1 MTISLRLKRIGT
13 PPRERA
19 PFARNL
25 ILGNQIEHDR
35 PFYQGLPA
43 SHRGAAR
50 VEGGK
55 GKTLP
60 SPCIQATY
68 TGSGGPSRQ
77 RVTSCHRAASAK
89 WSHSMTSV
97 AQILKSKPNQSVYTI
112 TASESVYDA
121 IKLMAVKQ
129 IGALVV
135 TDGDSIAGII
145 TERDYARKVVLM
157 DRSSKVTPVRD
168 IMTQAVRCVR
178 PDQSSD
184 ECMALMTHHRM
195 RHLPVLDQERLIGM
209 ISIGDLVKNIIAEQ
223 EFTIQQLEYYITG
236 ERA

>member
-1 MTISLRLKRIGT
+1 
-13 PPRERA
+13 
-19 PFARNL
+19 
-25 ILGNQIEHDR
+25 
-35 PFYQGLPA
+35 
-43 SHRGAAR
+43 
-50 VEGGK
+50 
-55 GKTLP
+55 
-60 SPCIQATY
+60 
-68 TGSGGPSRQ
+68 
-77 RVTSCHRAASAK
+77 
-89 WSHSMTSV
+89 MTSV
-97 AQILKSKPNQSVYTI
+97 AQILKSKPNQSVHTI

-195 RHLPVLDQERLIGM
+195 RHLPVLDQERLVGM

-223 EFTIQQLEYYITG
+223 QFTIQQLEYYITG